1 MHIQQIKQI
10 YVALIKEL
18 GSKVQPHFFD
28 RLDMSSR
35 FVLVKKDL
43 FACYNMMIFA
53 PQCYFVMHLIHC

>member
-28 RLDMSSR
+28 RFDMSNR
-35 FVLVKKDL
+35 FVLVTKIYL
-43 FACYNMMIFA
+43 LVIT
-53 PQCYFVMHLIHC
+53 